1 MRIYAF
7 LNTVYYLPIVTIHL
21 IDSSINMNNTNHGPG
36 PHQGNSGPTPGGNMN
51 QGYAGHPNHPNSTNN
66 SNVNSGNIN
75 NQPPQNNRPMAFP
88 RPMNSMVGVS
98 QFFPSTKPHPSVP
111 YTAEEFMGVL
121 NTLDK
126 TLGPEYVSSRPGAGG
141 TSVAYIEG
149 WKALNIANEIFGFNG
164 WSSELVGYTLDY
176 CDTLRD
182 GRVSMGLSVV
192 VRVTIKD
199 GTYHEDIGYG
209 HIDNAKNKAAAY
221 EKCKKEA
228 LTDGVKR
235 CLRCF
240 GNVLGNCL
248 YDKALMAKLKTVQ
261 RQQTE
266 IQDSDLYRDDTFVK
280 LQAQRQKT
288 ARVNIMP
295 SPNSNNNNNTNT
307 TTTTTNNAPAENQN
321 KAPTPQNTTST
332 NANSNHKPSTNN
344 EGFKTPKQVNPSQDE
359 FDDSFLFSDEVDMNR
374 TDEFEMEM
382 IMNKSD
388 KENEEPGV
396 ANANAKKLES
406 NTNEPQIPSVVEQP
420 EHEGPALFI
429 SAKSADLLKTTPT
442 ANLPLFDPKFV
453 SPSIRRT
460 LDPTKSVPVKR
471 SDISTSQTPSK
482 LGPSNNI
489 NLVNTAP
496 NTGTK
501 RMVGMPLAGSRPKSK
516 RLHKE

>member
-1 MRIYAF
+1 MNNHTS
-7 LNTVYYLPIVTIHL
+7 NTTRGVPVQG
-21 IDSSINMNNTNHGPG
+21 NMNNVGSVHPGGGVNRNINANNTNINRNSNNGSG
-36 PHQGNSGPTPGGNMN
+36 NNSGPNTVPSNPGNPGNRV
-51 QGYAGHPNHPNSTNN
+51 P
-66 SNVNSGNIN
+66 SG
-75 NQPPQNNRPMAFP
+75 PPRGANGV
-88 RPMNSMVGVS
+88 VGVS
-98 QFFPSTKPHPSVP
+98 QYFPSTKPFPSVP
-111 YTAEEFMGVL
+111 YTDDEFLGIQ

-164 WSSELVGYTLDY
+164 WSSELVGYTLDF
-176 CDTLRD
+176 CDIQRD
-182 GRVSMGLSVV
+182 GRISMGLSVV

-209 HIDNAKNKAAAY
+209 HIDNAKSKAAAY

-248 YDKALMAKLKTVQ
+248 YDKALMAKLRTVEKQ
-261 RQQTE
+261 NTE
-266 IQDSDLYRDDTFVK
+266 IKETDLYRDDSFVK
-280 LQAQRQKT
+280 LQAQRRNT

-295 SPNSNNNNNTNT
+295 NRNEIKNNENLNNNHNAPPNAQRGPQNPQNSNNRNPES
-307 TTTTTNNAPAENQN
+307 AVKDE
-321 KAPTPQNTTST
+321 
-332 NANSNHKPSTNN
+332 
-344 EGFKTPKQVNPSQDE
+344 FKTPKNVPPSQDE

-388 KENEEPGV
+388 KENEAPGV
-396 ANANAKKLES
+396 DYRKPITS
-406 NTNEPQIPSVVEQP
+406 EPENGKHTEQQPSTQPPAEPVE
-420 EHEGPALFI
+420 EGGPALFV
-429 SAKSADLLKTTPT
+429 SAKRADLLKTTPN
-442 ANLPLFDPKFV
+442 ANIPQFDPKFV
-453 SPSIRRT
+453 SPSIRRS

-471 SDISTSQTPSK
+471 TDFSTSQTPSK
-482 LGPSNNI
+482 PGSSTNIINPNGPSS
-489 NLVNTAP
+489 
-496 NTGTK
+496 GTK
-501 RMVGMPLAGSRPKSK
+501 RMIGMPLANSNRQPLK